1 MEPPRHPKR
10 DRRTTQLNAVLPARR
25 SGSARVTKVLPCSE
39 GTTLSQSTTAS
50 PVPKFL
56 RDGSQ
61 LNIVENRFLDS
72 TEGVA
77 DEAQLIDRL
86 FGDEI
91 AELFNADR
99 R

>member
-10 DRRTTQLNAVLPARR
+10 NRRTTQLHAVLPARL
-25 SGSARVTKVLPCSE
+25 SGSARVPKVLPCSE
-39 GTTLSQSTTAS
+39 GATLSQSANAS

-61 LNIVENRFLDS
+61 LHIVESRFLDS
-72 TEGVA
+72 TEGLA
-77 DEAQLIDRL
+77 DEAQLVDRL

-91 AELFNADR
+91 AELFNAAR